1 MTTIEFNKR
10 AWLWRAWS
18 SYFKFILVLD
28 NENHHQSLWILSS
41 FKNQFNTSKWVS
53 EKVSYSALIWE
64 IRCENWI
71 RNPRKLQGPLYLAW
85 PISISDLV
93 SETFENTNECWQA
106 PKLQDQHSKRLCC
119 RQFSNLTISR
129 EGRDLDCLE

>member
-1 MTTIEFNKR
+1 MTTIEFNKESLTLTR
-10 AWLWRAWS
+10 VTCSFLNSFGSWQWKS
-18 SYFKFILVLD
+18 SSKFVDSEQL
-28 NENHHQSLWILSS
+28 Q
-41 FKNQFNTSKWVS
+41 NQFNTLKWEK

-71 RNPRKLQGPLYLAW
+71 RNPRKLQDPLYLAW
-85 PISISDLV
+85 PIFISDLV

-106 PKLQDQHSKRLCC
+106 SKLQDQHSKRLCC
-119 RQFSNLTISR
+119 RQFSNLTISQ

>member
-18 SYFKFILVLD
+18 SYFLIHFGSWQWKSSSKFVDSEQL
-28 NENHHQSLWILSS
+28 Q
-41 FKNQFNTSKWVS
+41 NQFNTLKWVS
-53 EKVSYSALIWE
+53 EKVSYSAFIWE

-85 PISISDLV
+85 PTSISDLV

-119 RQFSNLTISR
+119 RQFSNLTISQER
-129 EGRDLDCLE
+129 RDLDCLE